1 MNTQASAQP
10 AGRTETKPAR
20 RRRKIDWKDF
30 SFNAINYFILTI
42 LILITIYPFYYI
54 FVYSISDS
62 IEAQKGVTFWPAGF
76 SLEAYQKTLT
86 LPGIKDAAIVSLSRT
101 VLGTILTV
109 LCCSFFAYLITK
121 EEMLLRKYV
130 YRFVLI
136 TMYFNAGFIPWY
148 LTMKTYGLQ
157 NNFLLY
163 IVPSALAGF
172 NVILIKTFIEQLPAS
187 LEESAKIDGAGYM
200 RIFTSI
206 IFPLSMPIIA
216 TIAVFAAVGQ
226 WSTWFDNW
234 FLVENPKLQTLQLVL
249 YTFLNQSSNLANAT
263 TEQLNRGDLVR
274 TLTPQSIQM
283 TITMLVTLPIV
294 LVYPLL
300 QRYFVK
306 GIMMGAVKG

>member
-1 MNTQASAQP
+1 MNTHTASRKAAAAAQAP
-10 AGRTETKPAR
+10 R
-20 RRRKIDWKDF
+20 RRRKIDGKDLT
-30 SFNAINYFILTI
+30 FNIINYVVLSL
-42 LILITIYPFYYI
+42 LIVVTIYPFYYI
-54 FVYSISDS
+54 FIYSISDS
-62 IEAQKGVTFWPAGF
+62 IEAQKGVTIWPAGF
-76 SLEAYQKTLT
+76 SLEAYRTT
-86 LPGIKDAAIVSLSRT
+86 ASLPGIIDAAVVTISRT
-101 VLGTILTV
+101 VIGTVITV
-109 LCCSFFAYLITK
+109 FCCALFAYLITK
-121 EEMLLRKYV
+121 EELPFRKAI
-130 YRFVLI
+130 YRFVLV

-163 IVPSALAGF
+163 VLPSALVGF

-187 LEESAKIDGAGYM
+187 LEESAKIDGAGYF
-200 RIFTSI
+200 RIFASI

-226 WSTWFDNW
+226 WNTWFDNY

-249 YTFLNQSSNLANAT
+249 YNFLNQSSNLSNMT

-274 TLTPQSIQM
+274 TLTPQSIRM

>member
-1 MNTQASAQP
+1 MQANAP
-10 AGRTETKPAR
+10 AV
-20 RRRKIDWKDF
+20 RRKRPIHLKDLTF
-30 SFNAINYFILTI
+30 DTINYLVLALLVIV
-42 LILITIYPFYYI
+42 TIYPFYYI
-54 FVYSISDS
+54 FIYSISDS
-62 IEAQKGVTFWPAGF
+62 IEAQKGVYLWPAGF
-76 SLEAYQKTLT
+76 SLEAYRTT
-86 LPGIKDAAIVSLSRT
+86 IGLPGIADSAIVSLSRT
-101 VLGTILTV
+101 VLGTIVTV
-109 LCCSFFAYLITK
+109 FCCSFFAYLITK
-121 EEMLLRKYV
+121 DEMPFRKYI
-130 YRFVLI
+130 YRFVLV

-148 LTMKTYGLQ
+148 LTMKAYGLQ

-163 IVPSALAGF
+163 IIPSALSAF

-187 LEESAKIDGAGYM
+187 LEESAKIDGAGYFK
-200 RIFTSI
+200 IYTSV

-226 WSTWFDNW
+226 WNTWFDNF

-249 YTFLNQSSNLANAT
+249 YNFLNQSSNLSNMT

-274 TLTPQSIQM
+274 TLTPQSIRM

-306 GIMMGAVKG
+306 GIMLGAVKG

>member
-1 MNTQASAQP
+1 MSMQANASAV
-10 AGRTETKPAR
+10 
-20 RRRKIDWKDF
+20 RRKRPIQLKDLTF
-30 SFNAINYFILTI
+30 DTINYLVLALLVIV
-42 LILITIYPFYYI
+42 TIYPFYYI
-54 FVYSISDS
+54 FIYSISDS
-62 IEAQKGVTFWPAGF
+62 IEAQKGVYLWPAGF
-76 SLEAYQKTLT
+76 SLEAYRTT
-86 LPGIKDAAIVSLSRT
+86 IGLPGIADSAIVSLSRT
-101 VLGTILTV
+101 VLGTIVTV
-109 LCCSFFAYLITK
+109 FCCSFFAYLITK
-121 EEMLLRKYV
+121 DEMPFRKYI
-130 YRFVLI
+130 YRFVLV

-148 LTMKTYGLQ
+148 LTMKAYGFQ

-163 IVPSALAGF
+163 IIPSALSAF

-187 LEESAKIDGAGYM
+187 LEESAKIDGAGYFK
-200 RIFTSI
+200 IYTSV

-226 WSTWFDNW
+226 WNTWFDNF

-249 YTFLNQSSNLANAT
+249 YNFLNQSSNLSNMT

-274 TLTPQSIQM
+274 TLTPQSIRM

-306 GIMMGAVKG
+306 GIMLGAVKG